1 MDAVLA
7 TFLQKIRG
15 RVHGHLHHI
24 LKNQQS
30 PFVRANN
37 PQLQQLME
45 AVLYSVDNGGKR
57 LRPALVYAS
66 AQAVVPALDV
76 DQWAALDDVALAI
89 ECIHSYSL
97 VHDDLPA
104 MDDDELRRGKPTCH
118 IAYDEATAILAGD
131 GLQALAYELIA
142 GCDLSPSRRINI
154 VGILARASGNCGM
167 VGGQAVDL
175 ASENQAIDLE
185 TLELLHRLKTGA
197 MIRASVAAGATAVGA
212 TKAQLAALDTY
223 ANAIGL
229 AFQVHDD
236 VLDIQSDTA
245 TLGKPQGADIRANK
259 ATYPAIMGLDAAID
273 KAQSL
278 IDEAHEALTRLPHEA
293 SPLAAI
299 ADYIIERD
307 H

>member
-1 MDAVLA
+1 MDAVLD
-7 TFLQKIRG
+7 TFLTKIRN
-15 RVHGHLHHI
+15 RIHGHLHHT
-24 LKNQQS
+24 LKNQKSVFADAGTQ
-30 PFVRANN
+30 
-37 PQLQQLME
+37 QLQRLMD

-89 ECIHSYSL
+89 ECTHSYSL

-104 MDDDELRRGKPTCH
+104 MDDDDLRRGKPTCH
-118 IAYDEATAILAGD
+118 IAYDEATAILVGD
-131 GLQALAYELIA
+131 GLQALAFELIA
-142 GCDLSPSRRINI
+142 SSDLSSQRRIAI
-154 VGILARASGNCGM
+154 VAILARAAGNYGM

-175 ASENQAIDLE
+175 ASENQTVDLP

-212 TKAQLAALDTY
+212 TKAQLSALDAY

-236 VLDIQSDTA
+236 VLDIQSDTE
-245 TLGKPQGADIRANK
+245 TLGKPQGADLRQNK
-259 ATYPAIMGLDAAID
+259 ATYPSLMGLDEAISKAA
-273 KAQSL
+273 SL
-278 IDEAHEALTRLPHEA
+278 IEEAHAALAQLPHEA
-293 SPLAAI
+293 TPLAAI